1 MKSKELKTYNLP
13 EDRVVLSYID
23 AKPVMG
29 IFLIFVLG
37 GILLVYQQYFMG
49 GAIVLMSL
57 GAMFLLPSRKL
68 IEFYSDY
75 LVLYNHANKDVCE
88 MIYYEDVVSWQ
99 YAYGVAFDK
108 LNFKLVD
115 NSIHSVDGFS
125 IITFENQ
132 LNKYLKDKK
141 EVKKEKKKRVK
152 KQEV

>member
-13 EDRVVLSYID
+13 EDRVVLAYID
-23 AKPVMG
+23 AKPTLA
-29 IFLIFVLG
+29 IFIIFAFG
-37 GILLVYQQYFMG
+37 GILLAYQQYLIG
-49 GAIVLMSL
+49 GAIMLMSM

-88 MIYYEDVVSWQ
+88 MIYYDDVISWH
-99 YAYGVAFDK
+99 YTYGVAYDK
-108 LNFKLVD
+108 LNFRLID

-132 LNKYLKDKK
+132 LNRFLKDKK
-141 EVKKEKKKRVK
+141 EKKKKIK

>member
-23 AKPVMG
+23 AKPVIA
-29 IFLIFVLG
+29 IFIIFALG
-37 GILLVYQQYFMG
+37 GILLAYQQYLIG
-49 GAIVLMSL
+49 GAMMLMAL

-88 MIYYEDVVSWQ
+88 MIYYEDVVSWH
-99 YAYGVAFDK
+99 YTFGVAYDK
-108 LNFKLVD
+108 LNFKLAD
-115 NSIHSVDGFS
+115 DSIHSVDGFS

-132 LNKYLKDKK
+132 LNRFLKDKK
-141 EVKKEKKKRVK
+141 EVKKEKKKK
-152 KQEV
+152 SKN

>member
-13 EDRVVLSYID
+13 EDRIVLAYID
-23 AKPVMG
+23 AKPTIA
-29 IFLIFVLG
+29 IFIIFIFG
-37 GILLVYQQYFMG
+37 DILLAYQQYLMG
-49 GAIVLMSL
+49 VAIMLMTL

-88 MIYYEDVVSWQ
+88 MIYYEDVISWH
-99 YAYGVAFDK
+99 YTYGVAYDK
-108 LNFKLVD
+108 LNFKLTD

-141 EVKKEKKKRVK
+141 EIKKEKKKRNK